1 MKEITR
7 IHIAKTPYDVELSAK
22 KILESYL
29 KTLES
34 YSDDTEIINDIEIRI
49 TEILSERGVVKGGVI
64 SDDDVAALKQQLGE
78 PRDFMGDGDVAVGS
92 DDDDEDAAEDS
103 SPRKLFRD
111 IDRRVAGGVLA
122 GIAAFYKVNPVWTR
136 LIFILVALMSG
147 GAAILVYLVLWIAV
161 PPARTAADK
170 LQMAGKPVT
179 AKSIRR
185 LNESDG
191 GKLER
196 TEGNG
201 RRVVTIILGIMS
213 VIMATG
219 AATVTTL
226 ITAAVLANNGKY
238 SYLNGSEGGGLF
250 TAAFVLAVISGALF
264 TTLCIL
270 AAYASFAQKMTKRV
284 LVSICVV
291 IVLGLASFGTAIG
304 LAQYGNVRYASE
316 LKANMHESQIALP
329 DTVGSIKKL
338 SVDSQNTLVQYV
350 VSSDTPTATLRS
362 ALESGQD
369 MNLKVTVEND
379 TLVIKTEALRWDICR
394 AFWCDGNEPVV
405 IVYGPALESVN
416 AERKST
422 IEYTAKSQ
430 ESFIVNVDESAEVH
444 ISEGTI
450 KTLQVTAD
458 NKSEVTALDA
468 TISRLEATVKSG
480 ASLEFGTIES
490 LTLDDQKSCPRGVR
504 SSIEVWEI
512 TSGTM
517 VVNGDTLPARADNL
531 SCTNIAIE
539 SEEE

>member
-22 KILESYL
+22 KTLEAYL

-49 TEILSERGVVKGGVI
+49 TEILSERGVAKGGVI
-64 SDDDVAALKQQLGE
+64 SDDDVTALKQQLGE
-78 PRDFMGDGDVAVGS
+78 PRDFMGDGDIAVGP
-92 DDDDEDAAEDS
+92 DDDEEESTDS
-103 SPRKLFRD
+103 SSRKLFRD
-111 IDRRVAGGVLA
+111 IDRGVAGGVLA

-136 LIFILVALMSG
+136 LIFILVAFLSG

-185 LNESDG
+185 LNESET

-196 TEGNG
+196 SEGG
-201 RRVVTIILGIMS
+201 AKRIVTIILGIMS
-213 VIMATG
+213 VITAAG
-219 AATVTTL
+219 AAIVTSL
-226 ITAAVLANNGKY
+226 ITAAVIANNGKY
-238 SYLNGSEGGGLF
+238 SYLDGSEGGGFF
-250 TAAFVLAVISGALF
+250 TAAFVLAVVSGALF

-270 AAYASFAQKMTKRV
+270 TAYASFVQKMTKRV

-316 LKANMHESQIALP
+316 LKANMHESKVTLP
-329 DTVGSIKKL
+329 DTVADIKKL
-338 SVDSQNTLVQYV
+338 SVDSQNVLVQYV
-350 VSSDTPTATLRS
+350 VSSEPPTATLRS
-362 ALESGQD
+362 ALKTEQD

-379 TLVIKTEALRWDICR
+379 TLVIKTEALQWDICR
-394 AFWCDGNEPVV
+394 AFWCDGSEPVI

-416 AERKST
+416 AERKSA
-422 IEYTAKSQ
+422 IEYAAKTQDALAVS
-430 ESFIVNVDESAEVH
+430 VDESAEVH
-444 ISEGTI
+444 VSDGSV
-450 KTLQVTAD
+450 KTLQVEAD

-468 TISRLEATVKSG
+468 TISRVEATIKGG
-480 ASLEFGTIES
+480 ASLELGTIET
-490 LTLDDQKSCPRGVR
+490 LNLDDQKSCPRGVR

-512 TSGTM
+512 SSGTM
-517 VVNGDTLPARADNL
+517 VVNGDSMPARTDTL
-531 SCTNIAIE
+531 SCTKIAIE